1 MKDETGDQAMTTA
14 TALRTAPDQTSPP
27 RETGAPRAP
36 LLVAVKPYDKCDATL
51 EMAQWLAA
59 EQGRP
64 LHALTVLETNDAIAI
79 AAGVPVLPDHYHAEE
94 RAAVADL
101 LEERLGR
108 PAPHTARDHR
118 VDVIEGPAA
127 RSVADV
133 AEERSASAIV
143 VGTGS
148 HGRLG
153 RLVYGEHAV
162 QISRLTD
169 RPILVVPPNAHAGR
183 YAHVMVAV
191 DFSPASRRAAQLA
204 LDFVADEGELALVHV
219 KSAVSLSEESAG
231 WWEEA
236 YERRTADLFHRFV
249 ALLQLP
255 RGIRVTTRMLH
266 GDVAATLVAHAREHY
281 VGLVAC
287 GGRRHSFLERVLL
300 GSVSTELIRRTE
312 WPLLVVPSRPQDE
325 AADVRPAMGGVVE
338 SWDASAW
345 PGLIER
351 FGRRNGG
358 RPTQLRVRTA
368 SPQGVGS
375 VEQGYRLLDASF
387 DRAATRAEIVLGDA
401 ESSGSQV
408 SHRVSNVRAV
418 MVSTDAT
425 GRDTALRLD
434 TASGRCTVTLGD
446 DA

>member
-1 MKDETGDQAMTTA
+1 MTTA
-14 TALRTAPDQTSPP
+14 IAPRTSPDRTSPP
-27 RETGAPRAP
+27 SETSAPRAP
-36 LLVAVKPYDKCDATL
+36 LLVAVKPYDRCDATL
-51 EMAQWLAA
+51 EMAQWLAD
-59 EQGRP
+59 EEGRP
-64 LHALTVLETNDAIAI
+64 LHAVTVLETNDTVAI
-79 AAGVPVLPDHYHAEE
+79 AAGIPVLPEQYRAEE

-101 LEERLGR
+101 LEERLAR
-108 PAPHTARDHR
+108 RSPHADGEQR

-133 AEERSASAIV
+133 AEERAVSAIV

-169 RPILVVPPNAHAGR
+169 RPLLVVPPNAHAGR
-183 YAHVMVAV
+183 FARAMVAV
-191 DFSPASRRAAQLA
+191 DFSPPSRRAAQLA

-249 ALLQLP
+249 ALLEVP

-266 GDVAATLVAHAREHY
+266 GDVAATLLAHARDRF

-312 WPLLVVPSRPQDE
+312 WPLLVVPSRAQDE
-325 AADVRPAMGGVVE
+325 ADDARPAMGGVVE
-338 SWDASAW
+338 SWDTSAW

-358 RPTQLRVRTA
+358 RPTQLRFRTA

-375 VEQGYRLLDASF
+375 IEQGYRLLDASF

-418 MVSTDAT
+418 MVSTDAS

-434 TASGRCTVTLGD
+434 TASGRCTVTLSD

>member
-1 MKDETGDQAMTTA
+1 MTTA
-14 TALRTAPDQTSPP
+14 IAPRTSPDRTSPP
-27 RETGAPRAP
+27 SETSAPRAP
-36 LLVAVKPYDKCDATL
+36 LLVAVKPYDRCDATL
-51 EMAQWLAA
+51 EMAQWLAD
-59 EQGRP
+59 EEGRP
-64 LHALTVLETNDAIAI
+64 LHAVTVLETNDTVAI
-79 AAGVPVLPDHYHAEE
+79 AAGIPVLPEQYRAEE

-101 LEERLGR
+101 LEERLAR
-108 PAPHTARDHR
+108 RSPHADGEQR

-133 AEERSASAIV
+133 AEERAVSAIV

-169 RPILVVPPNAHAGR
+169 RPLLVVPPNAHAGR
-183 YAHVMVAV
+183 FARAMVAV
-191 DFSPASRRAAQLA
+191 DFSPPSRRAAQLA

-249 ALLQLP
+249 ALLEVP

-266 GDVAATLVAHAREHY
+266 GDVAATLLAHARDRF

-312 WPLLVVPSRPQDE
+312 WPLLVVPARAQDE
-325 AADVRPAMGGVVE
+325 ADDARPAMGGVVE
-338 SWDASAW
+338 SWDTSAW

-358 RPTQLRVRTA
+358 RPTQLRFRTA

-375 VEQGYRLLDASF
+375 IEQGYRLLDASF

-418 MVSTDAT
+418 MVSTDAS

-434 TASGRCTVTLGD
+434 TASGRCTVTLSD